1 MTKNNYEAKN
11 THFQLFPAAVV
22 AAVLLGAHWPSA
34 SSAVEAN
41 GSELLGRFAKY
52 WTGAFSN
59 ERQAKS
65 ERLNREP
72 DYPEAVRLVRDM
84 RIHRLNAPA
93 IGDIVLFLE
102 EVKADRPQLA
112 HRQRVMTL
120 LWRESTGEIE
130 VEQLFPS
137 LDQAY
142 DRPLISPEEVEQL
155 SREDLFPVAECN
167 LFFRWEPEKERFK
180 GGMRPRACRYE
191 HPQSGPVYAEFDMVL
206 DRHRLWYR
214 DRSIKVADGAVRGEI
229 DGFSWLRFDRLSDRP
244 VLANGDRISR
254 AQLRRRMPLTTKME
268 GVWEGT
274 FRRVGPKGEIIEALP
289 SRITVQ
295 LLPDGEA
302 YDYRQINV
310 LNPDSDA
317 EQRIESYGKWDVDRL
332 RFFNTRLEGWAQA
345 VAADEAG
352 QTAVFLMEFK
362 DGSGLTVSEVVSF
375 RPGNPDA
382 RMRATQYMREG
393 RIVRR
398 TLIDETKVSR
408 PPPDAAQALSSGGPR
423 P

>member
-1 MTKNNYEAKN
+1 MTKNLYEAKN

-22 AAVLLGAHWPSA
+22 AAILLGAHWPSA
-34 SSAVEAN
+34 SGAVEAD
-41 GSELLGRFAKY
+41 GSELRERFAKY

-59 ERQAKS
+59 ERQARA

-84 RIHRLNAPA
+84 RVHRLNAPA

-112 HRQRVMTL
+112 HRQ
-120 LWRESTGEIE
+120 
-130 VEQLFPS
+130 
-137 LDQAY
+137 
-142 DRPLISPEEVEQL
+142 
-155 SREDLFPVAECN
+155 
-167 LFFRWEPEKERFK
+167 
-180 GGMRPRACRYE
+180 
-191 HPQSGPVYAEFDMVL
+191 
-206 DRHRLWYR
+206 R

-244 VLANGDRISR
+244 ILANGDRISR
-254 AQLRRRMPLTTKME
+254 AELRRRMPLTAKME

-289 SRITVQ
+289 SRIIVQ

-302 YDYRQINV
+302 YDYRQISV
-310 LNPDSDA
+310 LNPDGDE

-332 RFFNTRLEGWAQA
+332 LFFNGRLEGWAKA

-352 QTAVFLMEFK
+352 QTAVFLMEFN

-382 RMRATQYMREG
+382 RMRATQYMRDG

-398 TLIDETKVSR
+398 TLIDEIKVSG
-408 PPPDAAQALSSGGPR
+408 PVPQAAQPLRSGGPR